1 MEAPMKSEKEKM
13 LAGEPYQAW
22 DDTLF
27 QERIRCRQVLQ
38 ALNNS
43 IPNTA
48 EWRKALQQLIPSK
61 QRFYIEPPFH
71 CDYGY
76 NIKVGKDFYANFNC
90 TVLDV
95 CEVRIGDNVM
105 FGPHVQIYTAGHSVD
120 AHARVVEG
128 IEFGKPISIGNN
140 VWLGGG
146 VIVCPGVTIG
156 DNVVAAAGSVII
168 KDVPA
173 NVVVGGNPAKVIREL

>member
-1 MEAPMKSEKEKM
+1 MKSEKEKM

-76 NIKVGKDFYANFNC
+76 NINVGKDFYANFNC

-120 AHARVVEG
+120 AQARVVEG

>member
-1 MEAPMKSEKEKM
+1 MKSEKEKM

-105 FGPHVQIYTAGHSVD
+105 FDPHVQIYTAGHQFSSTGYL
-120 AHARVVEG
+120 R
-128 IEFGKPISIGNN
+128 
-140 VWLGGG
+140 
-146 VIVCPGVTIG
+146 
-156 DNVVAAAGSVII
+156 
-168 KDVPA
+168 
-173 NVVVGGNPAKVIREL
+173 